1 MKNQQAVSIQADEQ
15 GNVVRV
21 SNNNPEFGHVRLI
34 QSKRVIRGGW
44 VNKKERSALL
54 QGTVEDLT
62 ACGYE
67 AGEILD
73 GNIIIKESF
82 TPFNKKKPEMHLKV
96 AGDSGVTCKGVDQET
111 GEVRDIYRTTEY
123 DDTGL
128 LKDQLIPHVNG
139 DEIKA
144 ALTSES
150 MSKSDLDDVLAKG
163 TKKTKSKETPVKE
176 EEVIEEPA
184 EEEVVMEDETFEL

>member
-1 MKNQQAVSIQADEQ
+1 
-15 GNVVRV
+15 
-21 SNNNPEFGHVRLI
+21 
-34 QSKRVIRGGW
+34 
-44 VNKKERSALL
+44 
-54 QGTVEDLT
+54 
-62 ACGYE
+62 
-67 AGEILD
+67 
-73 GNIIIKESF
+73 
-82 TPFNKKKPEMHLKV
+82 MHLKI

-144 ALTSES
+144 ALTGES

-163 TKKTKSKETPVKE
+163 TKKTKSKVTPVKE

>member
-21 SNNNPEFGHVRLI
+21 SKNNPEFGYVRLV

-44 VNKKERSALL
+44 VNKKETSALL
-54 QGTVEDLT
+54 QGSVEDLT
-62 ACGYE
+62 ACNYSALE
-67 AGEILD
+67 VLD

-82 TPFNKKKPEMHLKV
+82 TPFNKKNPEKNLKV

-128 LKDQLIPHVNG
+128 LKDEMIPHVNG

-144 ALTSES
+144 ALTGES
-150 MSKSDLDDVLAKG
+150 MSKSDLNDVLTKG

-176 EEVIEEPA
+176 EEVIEEPI
-184 EEEVVMEDETFEL
+184 EEVVEMEEETFEL

>member
-1 MKNQQAVSIQADEQ
+1 MANQQSVSIQADEQ

-21 SNNNPEFGHVRLI
+21 SSNNPEFGHVRLI

-44 VNKKERSALL
+44 VNKRQRSALL

-62 ACGYE
+62 ACNYT
-67 AGEILD
+67 AGEELD

-82 TPFNKKKPEMHLKV
+82 IPFNKKKPEMHLKV
-96 AGDSGVTCKGVDQET
+96 AGDTGITCKGVDQKT

-128 LKDQLIPHVNG
+128 LKDELIPHVNG

-144 ALTSES
+144 AFTGES
-150 MSKSDLDDVLAKG
+150 MSKSDLNDVLKKG
-163 TKKTKSKETPVKE
+163 TKKTKSKVKDEEESMEEPVV
-176 EEVIEEPA
+176 EEVIEM
-184 EEEVVMEDETFEL
+184 EEETFEL